1 MSEQF
6 VVLHVR
12 PATVADGVTSLSL
25 SAGPAAEVTSV
36 TSRDAALDTAAAVDP
51 DVVVCEHVP
60 GAGLD
65 GLAVLDALTDRHPD
79 VPVLLC
85 TPDPD
90 GSVAAEAT
98 RRGATEYVPRSETD
112 PVERIRAVRTGRD
125 GPERETD
132 DTDAAAPSLPNDLSA
147 SFDAIAGSVSDAIV
161 TIDADSTVVYANEYL
176 SDLTGYDRS
185 ELVGEPFVKLI
196 PEHLRSAHEAGVAR
210 YLDTGEK
217 SLDWDYLELPLV
229 DADGTELTVSVSFGD
244 FERGGEWYCTGVIRN
259 ISERKAR
266 EQRLA
271 ETNQRLDLALDGTD
285 TGVYE
290 WDLGTGD
297 IVWDE
302 ATAALFDTT
311 PEAFGGTVE
320 DFYRYVH
327 PDDREALEDAFEAA
341 RERGEQYEAEF
352 RTLVDGETRWI
363 HTDGVVEE
371 RDAQAPRLVAIATD
385 ISEQKK
391 RERELQT
398 NNEAL
403 RELTRLATR
412 DDLTNAETIDAVLEL
427 GAERLDMPVGY
438 MNRIDDEDYEV
449 VQVVGD
455 SDVIEAGLTTE
466 LANTYCKR
474 IVETG
479 ETLSILDAPAE
490 GWAGEPAYEMS
501 GFACYFGGGIHVDGE
516 LYGTLCFAD
525 EEPRSEPF
533 SEGQRTFVELLVE
546 WVSRELER
554 RLREDELERYEDIIE
569 AVDDGVY
576 ALDDEGNFEFVN
588 GAMTD
593 LTGYDEDALLGTY
606 TGAVKNDESVER
618 AESVIRE
625 MLFGDRDDEATFDLD
640 IQRADG
646 TSFPAEDHMTLLY
659 GEDDAFVGSAGVI
672 RDVTDRVE
680 RERELREARQR
691 IQQILDRIGEAF
703 FAVDDT
709 WELTYWNHR
718 AEEVLG
724 RDAETVMGEN
734 LWEMFP
740 ETVGSTFYEA
750 YHEAMETQAPVS
762 FEEYYP
768 PVERWFRVNA
778 YPSENGLSVYF
789 HDITDQKERD
799 AKLSGLL
806 ETTRSLMQA
815 HTAEAVAETVV
826 EAARAQLGFDLNLVR
841 LHDPET
847 DTLQPVVGSSSLPER
862 PVYDADEAF
871 PGEAFQR
878 GETVRVDD
886 FAEVGEYDNRHAEA
900 AMYVPIGDHGVLSV
914 AAAETNNFDDADVS
928 VAEILASNAAAALD
942 RVEREEDLLRY
953 ETAVENVRDMV
964 YVLDEEGTF
973 QLVTEP
979 LADWLGFD
987 REEMFGQHPR
997 SVLDDHSVAAFEQG
1011 IRDLRQQT
1019 DDGSIQLETSLVTAD
1034 GVERPAEI
1042 EVSLIDDDVFRGTVG
1057 VVRDLTELKQAR
1069 EELRDE
1075 RDRFSYLF
1083 NNLPDAVVETEFTG
1097 DRQAVRSVNPA
1108 FTEVFGFDHAAVL
1121 DRELTDLIVPPD
1133 EAARLEADRLAEA
1146 NATGES
1152 VQAEIRRRT
1161 DHGFRDFLYRGIP
1174 YQRDDGRMWGFGI
1187 YTDITEQK
1195 ERERRLE
1202 VLNRVLRHNLRNDL
1216 TVVMG
1221 LADELAERLDDE
1233 TRLSLVERLQRKAAD
1248 VASVSDRARDIER
1261 AVRRDDAG
1269 TKPVD
1274 VPDAVA
1280 SLVDTYEAE
1289 YGGHIETTIPSVEA
1303 SAADGRFT
1311 RVVGELL
1318 ENSLEYAGPD
1328 PAITVAVDVTA
1339 DRVSVTVAD
1348 DGPGIPEH
1356 ELDVVTGDEPITQ
1369 LSHGSGLGLWLVI
1382 WVTES
1387 YGGTVT
1393 FGESATGGTSVTL
1406 DLPRTDV

>member
-1 MSEQF
+1 MSEQS

-25 SAGPAAEVTSV
+25 PAGPAVEVTSV
-36 TSRDAALDTAAAVDP
+36 TSRDAALDTAAAIDP
-51 DVVVCEHVP
+51 DVVVCDHVP
-60 GAGLD
+60 SAGLD
-65 GLAVLDALTDRHPD
+65 GLAVLDALSDRHPD

-85 TPDPD
+85 TPGPD

-112 PVERIRAVRTGRD
+112 PAERVRAVRTGGD
-125 GPERETD
+125 GPER
-132 DTDAAAPSLPNDLSA
+132 
-147 SFDAIAGSVSDAIV
+147 
-161 TIDADSTVVYANEYL
+161 
-176 SDLTGYDRS
+176 
-185 ELVGEPFVKLI
+185 
-196 PEHLRSAHEAGVAR
+196 
-210 YLDTGEK
+210 
-217 SLDWDYLELPLV
+217 
-229 DADGTELTVSVSFGD
+229 
-244 FERGGEWYCTGVIRN
+244 
-259 ISERKAR
+259 
-266 EQRLA
+266 
-271 ETNQRLDLALDGTD
+271 
-285 TGVYE
+285 
-290 WDLGTGD
+290 
-297 IVWDE
+297 
-302 ATAALFDTT
+302 
-311 PEAFGGTVE
+311 
-320 DFYRYVH
+320 
-327 PDDREALEDAFEAA
+327 
-341 RERGEQYEAEF
+341 
-352 RTLVDGETRWI
+352 
-363 HTDGVVEE
+363 
-371 RDAQAPRLVAIATD
+371 ATD
-385 ISEQKK
+385 VTGQKAQ
-391 RERELQT
+391 ERELRT

-403 RELTRLATR
+403 RDLTRLATR

-427 GAERLDMPVGY
+427 GAERLNLSLGY
-438 MNRIDDEDYEV
+438 MSRIEGQDYEV

-455 SDVIEAGLTTE
+455 DEVIQQGATTD

-479 ETLSILDAPAE
+479 EALDVLDAPAE
-490 GWAGEPAYEMS
+490 GWADEPAYQTT

-533 SEGQRTFVELLVE
+533 SEGQRTFAELLVE

-576 ALDDEGNFEFVN
+576 ALDDEGHFEFVN
-588 GAMTD
+588 SAMTA
-593 LTGYDEDALLGTY
+593 LTGYDEDSLLGAY
-606 TGAVKNDESVER
+606 TGAVKDDASVTR

-625 MLFGDRDDEATFDLD
+625 MLFGDRDDEATFDLE

-646 TSFPAEDHMTLLY
+646 TAFPAEDHMTLLY
-659 GEDDAFVGSAGVI
+659 GDDGEFVGSAGVV
-672 RDVTDRVE
+672 RDVTERKA

-691 IQQILDRIGEAF
+691 IQQILDRIGAAF

-709 WELTYWNHR
+709 GELTYWNHR

-724 RDAETVMGEN
+724 RDAETVMGET

-740 ETVGSTFYEA
+740 EAVGATFHEA
-750 YHEAMETQAPVS
+750 YREAMKTQEPVS

-768 PVERWFRVNA
+768 PVEKWFRVNA

-789 HDITDQKERD
+789 HDVTDQKERD
-799 AKLSGLL
+799 EKLSGLL

-815 HTAEAVAETVV
+815 HTASEVAETVV
-826 EAARAQLGFDLNLVR
+826 AAAEAQLEFDLNLVR

-847 DTLQPVVGSSSLPER
+847 DVLRPVAGSSSLPDR
-862 PVYDADEAF
+862 PLYDADEAF

-878 GETVRVDD
+878 GETIRVDD
-886 FAEVGEYDNRHAEA
+886 FDDVERYDNRDANA
-900 AMYVPIGDHGVLSV
+900 AMYVPLGDHGVLSV
-914 AAAETNNFDDADVS
+914 AAVETPEFDDADVS

-964 YVLDEEGTF
+964 YVLDEDGTF

-979 LADWLGFD
+979 LAEWLGFE
-987 REEMFGQHPR
+987 REEMLGEHPR
-997 SVLDDHSVAAFEQG
+997 SVLDDRSVAAFEQR
-1011 IRDLRQQT
+1011 IRDLRAQT
-1019 DDGSIQLETSLVTAD
+1019 DDASVQLETSLVTAA

-1083 NNLPDAVVETEFTG
+1083 NNLPDAVVETEFVD

-1108 FTEVFGFDHAAVL
+1108 FTEVFGFDHATVL

-1133 EAARLEADRLAEA
+1133 EAARTEADRLAA
-1146 NATGES
+1146 VNATGES

-1161 DHGFRDFLYRGIP
+1161 DQGFRDFLYRGVP
-1174 YQRDDGRMWGFGI
+1174 YRRDDGRMWGFNI
-1187 YTDITEQK
+1187 YTDITDQK

-1221 LADELAERLDDE
+1221 LADELAERLDD
-1233 TRLSLVERLQRKAAD
+1233 TDRLSLVERLQQKAAD

-1280 SLVDTYEAE
+1280 SLVDTYDEAD
-1289 YGGHIETTIPSVEA
+1289 GAIETAIPPVDA
-1303 SAADGRFT
+1303 AAADGRFT
-1311 RVVGELL
+1311 RVVAELL
-1318 ENSLEYAGPD
+1318 ENSLDYAGPD
-1328 PAITVAVDVTA
+1328 PSITVDVSVA
-1339 DRVSVTVAD
+1339 DERVSVTVAD
-1348 DGPGIPEH
+1348 DGTGIPEY
-1356 ELDVVTGDEPITQ
+1356 ELDVLTGDEPITQ

-1393 FGESATGGTSVTL
+1393 FEESDAGGASVTL
-1406 DLPRTDV
+1406 TLPRTDV